1 MAYTHLTKDELAFI
15 ELYYHQKISVS
26 EICRRIKRSRE
37 IVYNV
42 INALK
47 AGISVLEFYQNDK
60 KRKSLCRRRRIVLP
74 KHQISYIQ
82 KRIADGWTPD
92 TIIDR
97 NEESI
102 SCSVKILYRMFRE
115 DILPVH
121 SLPMKGKRKPN
132 SHHEKRGRQTF
143 KRHISER
150 TVEFPDFDKAF
161 GHLEGDTIIGRHHG
175 SAVITLVE
183 RVSKMIITLRPEG
196 RKASD
201 IEKALNSMFSA

>member
-1 MAYTHLTKDELAFI
+1 
-15 ELYYHQKISVS
+15 
-26 EICRRIKRSRE
+26 
-37 IVYNV
+37 
-42 INALK
+42 
-47 AGISVLEFYQNDK
+47 
-60 KRKSLCRRRRIVLP
+60 
-74 KHQISYIQ
+74 
-82 KRIADGWTPD
+82 
-92 TIIDR
+92 
-97 NEESI
+97 
-102 SCSVKILYRMFRE
+102 MFRE

-121 SLPMKGKRKPN
+121 SLPMKGKRKPK

-183 RVSKMIITLRPEG
+183 RVSKMIITLRPES

-201 IEKALNSMFSA
+201 IEKH